1 MSMEHLSKNKFVLNK
16 GYTGVLLDITA
27 VEEKL
32 ENLFLKEKQSAHQ
45 TALTDY
51 CEFKWMTKSHVCNLW
66 F

>member
-1 MSMEHLSKNKFVLNK
+1 MLHK
-16 GYTGVLLDITA
+16 GYTEVFTDITA

-32 ENLFLKEKQSAHQ
+32 ENLFWKEKQSARQ

-51 CEFKWMTKSHVCNLW
+51 FEFEWKASHVCNLW

>member
-51 CEFKWMTKSHVCNLW
+51 CEFE
-66 F
+66 